1 MLGQVCGADAQV
13 QSPLQR
19 NPVPSVLKK
28 ARFPA
33 ACVRFAPQSCPGIGR
48 ANSQPPPGTPLQ
60 VTRILAVRHGETAW
74 NKDTRI
80 QGHTDIALNDHG
92 RWQAR
97 QLAQALRDEPI
108 AACYASDLSRAQ
120 ETAQAVADRH
130 GHQVD
135 VHIGLRERSFGSFE
149 GQTWAELQAANPVET
164 SAWRKRLPD
173 FAPPGG
179 ESLLQLQARV
189 VATVNELAAR
199 HAGEQVLMVAHGG
212 VLDMLYRLATRLDL
226 QAPRSWEL
234 TNTAVNRLLW
244 SPEGLSLV
252 GWADTSHL
260 QEGGLDE
267 PTT

>member
-1 MLGQVCGADAQV
+1 M
-13 QSPLQR
+13 
-19 NPVPSVLKK
+19 
-28 ARFPA
+28 
-33 ACVRFAPQSCPGIGR
+33 
-48 ANSQPPPGTPLQ
+48 Q

-74 NKDTRI
+74 NRDARI
-80 QGHTDIALNDHG
+80 QGHTDIALNAHG

-108 AACYASDLSRAQ
+108 AACYASDLSRAR

-130 GHQVD
+130 GHRVD
-135 VHIGLRERSFGSFE
+135 THAGLRERGFGVFE
-149 GQTWAELQAANPVET
+149 GQTWVELQAAYPAET
-164 SAWRKRLPD
+164 EAWRKRLPD

-199 HAGEQVLMVAHGG
+199 HPGEQVLMVAHGG
-212 VLDMLYRLATRLDL
+212 VLDLLYRLATRLDL

-252 GWADTSHL
+252 GWADTAHL
-260 QEGGLDE
+260 QEDSLDE
-267 PTT
+267 RTT

>member
-1 MLGQVCGADAQV
+1 M
-13 QSPLQR
+13 
-19 NPVPSVLKK
+19 
-28 ARFPA
+28 
-33 ACVRFAPQSCPGIGR
+33 
-48 ANSQPPPGTPLQ
+48 Q

-80 QGHTDIALNDHG
+80 QGHTDIALNEHG

-97 QLAQALRDEPI
+97 QLAQALRDEPM
-108 AACYASDLSRAQ
+108 AACYASDLSRAR

-130 GHQVD
+130 GHKVA
-135 VHIGLRERSFGSFE
+135 VHAGLRERGFGRFE
-149 GQTWAELQAANPVET
+149 GSTWTELKAAYPVET
-164 SAWRKRLPD
+164 TAWSKREPH

-189 VATVNELAAR
+189 LATVSELAAR
-199 HAGEQVLMVAHGG
+199 HPGEQILMATHGG

-226 QAPRSWEL
+226 QAPRSWAL

-260 QEGGLDE
+260 QEDSLDE
-267 PTT
+267 RTT